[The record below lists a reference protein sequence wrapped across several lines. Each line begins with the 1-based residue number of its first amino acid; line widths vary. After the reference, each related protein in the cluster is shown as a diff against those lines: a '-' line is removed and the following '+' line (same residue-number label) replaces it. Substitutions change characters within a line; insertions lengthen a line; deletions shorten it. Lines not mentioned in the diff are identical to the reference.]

1 MAKNEKKV
9 IRYATA
15 TSEDELQQIL
25 SLQRANLPTSVSPK
39 EREKEGFVTVVHDL
53 DVLTRMNDA
62 CPHIIAKDDD
72 KVVGYALSMTDG
84 FKDEISVL
92 RPMFTELEN
101 VNIQNFIT
109 MGQICVAKTHRKQGV
124 FRGLYNAMKK
134 ASYPK
139 YDAIITEVD
148 ATNSRSLGAHYAV
161 GFENVCTY
169 HSLSQ
174 DWELI
179 SLKTS

>member
-1 MAKNEKKV
+1 MNL
-9 IRYATA
+9 IYTTA
-15 TSEDELQQIL
+15 TTNEELIQIL
-25 SLQRANLPTSVSPK
+25 SLQQMNLKSAVSSD
-39 EREKEGFVTVVHDL
+39 EMEKEGFVTVHHTL
-53 DVLTRMNDA
+53 DVLTRMNNA

-72 KVVGYALSMTDG
+72 KVVGYALSMTDD

-109 MGQICVAKTHRKQGV
+109 MGQICVAKTHRKMGI
-124 FRGLYNAMKK
+124 FRGLYNAMKI

-148 ATNSRSLGAHYAV
+148 STNSRSLGAHYAV
-161 GFENVCTY
+161 GFEKICTY
-169 HSLSQ
+169 SSLGQ

-179 SLKTS
+179 SLKTG

>member
-1 MAKNEKKV
+1 MSL
-9 IRYATA
+9 IYTTA
-15 TSEDELQQIL
+15 TTKEELIQIL
-25 SLQRANLPTSVSPK
+25 SLQQMNLKSAVSDL
-39 EREKEGFVTVVHDL
+39 EMQQEGFVTVHHNL
-53 DVLTRMNDA
+53 DVLTRMNNA
-62 CPHIIAKDDD
+62 CPHIIAKDGD
-72 KVVGYALSMTDG
+72 KVVGYALSMTDV

-109 MGQICVAKTHRKQGV
+109 MGQICVAKTHRKMGI

-161 GFENVCTY
+161 GFEKICIY
-169 HSLSQ
+169 HSLGQ

-179 SLKTS
+179 SLRTS

>member
-1 MAKNEKKV
+1 MNL
-9 IRYATA
+9 IYTTA
-15 TSEDELQQIL
+15 TTNEELIQIL
-25 SLQRANLPTSVSPK
+25 SLQQMNLKSSVSSD
-39 EREKEGFVTVVHDL
+39 EMEKEGFVTVHHTL
-53 DVLTRMNDA
+53 DVLTRMNNA
-62 CPHIIAKDDD
+62 CPHIIAKDGD
-72 KVVGYALSMTDG
+72 KVVGYALSMTDD

-92 RPMFTELEN
+92 RPMFTELDN

-109 MGQICVAKTHRKQGV
+109 MGQICVAKTHRKMGI
-124 FRGLYNAMKK
+124 FRGLYNAMKI

-161 GFENVCTY
+161 GFEKICTY
-169 HSLSQ
+169 SSLGQ

-179 SLKTS
+179 SLKTG

>member
-1 MAKNEKKV
+1 MSL
-9 IRYATA
+9 IYTTA
-15 TSEDELQQIL
+15 TTKEELIQIL
-25 SLQRANLPTSVSPK
+25 SLQEMNLKSAVSDL
-39 EREKEGFVTVVHDL
+39 EMQQEGFVTVHHNL
-53 DVLTRMNDA
+53 DVLTRMNNA
-62 CPHIIAKDDD
+62 CPHIIAKDGD
-72 KVVGYALSMTDG
+72 KVVGYALSMTDV

-109 MGQICVAKTHRKQGV
+109 MGQICVAKTHRKMGV

-161 GFENVCTY
+161 GFEKICTY
-169 HSLSQ
+169 HSLGQ

>member
-1 MAKNEKKV
+1 MSLIYTTTTTKE
-9 IRYATA
+9 
-15 TSEDELQQIL
+15 ELIQIL
-25 SLQRANLPTSVSPK
+25 SLQQMNLKSAVSDL
-39 EREKEGFVTVVHDL
+39 EMQQEGFVTVRHNL
-53 DVLTRMNDA
+53 DVLTRMNNA
-62 CPHIIAKDDD
+62 CPHIIAKDGE
-72 KVVGYALSMTDG
+72 KVVGYALSMTDD

-109 MGQICVAKTHRKQGV
+109 MGQICVAKTHRKMGV

-161 GFENVCTY
+161 GFEKICTY
-169 HSLSQ
+169 HSLGQ

>member
-1 MAKNEKKV
+1 MSLIYTTTTTKE
-9 IRYATA
+9 
-15 TSEDELQQIL
+15 ELIQIL
-25 SLQRANLPTSVSPK
+25 SLQQMNLKSAVSDL
-39 EREKEGFVTVVHDL
+39 EMQQEGFVTVRHNL
-53 DVLTRMNDA
+53 DVLTRMNNA
-62 CPHIIAKDDD
+62 CPHIIAKDGE
-72 KVVGYALSMTDG
+72 KVVGYALSMTDD

-109 MGQICVAKTHRKQGV
+109 MGQICVAKTHRKMGV

-134 ASYPK
+134 AYYPK

-161 GFENVCTY
+161 GFEKICTY
-169 HSLSQ
+169 HSLGQ

>member
-1 MAKNEKKV
+1 MSL
-9 IRYATA
+9 IYTTA
-15 TSEDELQQIL
+15 TTKEELIQIL
-25 SLQRANLPTSVSPK
+25 SLQQMNLKSAVSDL
-39 EREKEGFVTVVHDL
+39 EMQQEGFVTVHHNL
-53 DVLTRMNDA
+53 DVLTRMNNA
-62 CPHIIAKDDD
+62 CPHIIAKDGD
-72 KVVGYALSMTDG
+72 KVVGYALSMTDD

-101 VNIQNFIT
+101 INIQNFIT
-109 MGQICVAKTHRKQGV
+109 MGQICVAKTHRKMGV

-134 ASYPK
+134 ASHPK

-161 GFENVCTY
+161 GFEKICTY
-169 HSLSQ
+169 HSLGQ
-174 DWELI
+174 NWELI

>member
-1 MAKNEKKV
+1 MSL
-9 IRYATA
+9 IYTTA
-15 TSEDELQQIL
+15 TTKEELIQIL
-25 SLQRANLPTSVSPK
+25 SLQQMNLKSAVSDL
-39 EREKEGFVTVVHDL
+39 EMQQEGFVTVHHNL
-53 DVLTRMNDA
+53 DVLTRMNNA
-62 CPHIIAKDDD
+62 CPHIIAKDGD
-72 KVVGYALSMTDG
+72 KVVGYALSMTDD

-109 MGQICVAKTHRKQGV
+109 MGQICVAKTHRKMGI

-148 ATNSRSLGAHYAV
+148 ATNSRSLGAHYNV
-161 GFENVCTY
+161 GFEKICTY
-169 HSLSQ
+169 HSLGQ

-179 SLKTS
+179 SLRTS

>member
-1 MAKNEKKV
+1 MNL
-9 IRYATA
+9 IYTTA
-15 TSEDELQQIL
+15 TTKEELIQIL
-25 SLQRANLPTSVSPK
+25 SLQQMNLKSAVSSD
-39 EREKEGFVTVVHDL
+39 EMEKEGFLTVHHTL

-62 CPHIIAKDDD
+62 CPHIIAKDED
-72 KVVGYALSMTDG
+72 KVVGYALSMTED

-101 VNIQNFIT
+101 VSIQNFIT
-109 MGQICVAKTHRKQGV
+109 MGQICVAKTHRKQGI
-124 FRGLYNAMKK
+124 FRGLYNAMKI
-134 ASYPK
+134 ASYPT

-161 GFENVCTY
+161 GFEKICIY
-169 HSLSQ
+169 HSLGQ

-179 SLKTS
+179 SLKTG

>member
-1 MAKNEKKV
+1 MNL
-9 IRYATA
+9 IYTTA
-15 TSEDELQQIL
+15 TTNEELIQIL
-25 SLQRANLPTSVSPK
+25 SLQQMNLKSSVSRD
-39 EREKEGFVTVVHDL
+39 EMEKEGFVTVHHTL
-53 DVLTRMNDA
+53 DVLTRMNNA
-62 CPHIIAKDDD
+62 CPHIIAKDED
-72 KVVGYALSMTDG
+72 KVVGYALSMTDD

-109 MGQICVAKTHRKQGV
+109 MGQICVAKTHRKMGI
-124 FRGLYNAMKK
+124 FRGLYNAMKI

-161 GFENVCTY
+161 GFEKICTY
-169 HSLSQ
+169 SSLGQ

>member
-1 MAKNEKKV
+1 MNIYYTTAKTK
-9 IRYATA
+9 
-15 TSEDELQQIL
+15 DELLQIL
-25 SLQRANLPTSVSPK
+25 SLQESNLKSTVTAS
-39 EREKEGFVTVVHDL
+39 EMAQEGFVTVHHNL
-53 DVLTRMNDA
+53 DILTRMNDA
-62 CPHIIAKDDD
+62 CPHIIAKDED
-72 KVVGYALSMTDG
+72 KVVGYALSMTDD

-92 RPMFTELEN
+92 RPMFTELETN
-101 VNIQNFIT
+101 NIQNFIT
-109 MGQICVAKTHRKQGV
+109 MGQICVAKTHRKQGI
-124 FRGLYNAMKK
+124 FRGLYEAMKK

-161 GFENVCTY
+161 GFEKLCTY
-169 HSLSQ
+169 HSLGQ

>member
-1 MAKNEKKV
+1 MNLIYTTAKTNE
-9 IRYATA
+9 
-15 TSEDELQQIL
+15 ELIQIL
-25 SLQRANLPTSVSPK
+25 SLQQMNLKSAVSSD
-39 EREKEGFVTVVHDL
+39 EMEKEGFVTVHHTL
-53 DVLTRMNDA
+53 DVLTRMNNA
-62 CPHIIAKDDD
+62 CPHIIAKDGD
-72 KVVGYALSMTDG
+72 KVVGYALSMTSD

-109 MGQICVAKTHRKQGV
+109 MGQICVAKTHRKMGI
-124 FRGLYNAMKK
+124 FRGLYSAMKI

-148 ATNSRSLGAHYAV
+148 ATNNRSLGAHYAV
-161 GFENVCTY
+161 GFEKICTY
-169 HSLSQ
+169 SSLDQ

-179 SLKTS
+179 SLKTG

>member
-1 MAKNEKKV
+1 MSILFTTAK
-9 IRYATA
+9 TQ
-15 TSEDELQQIL
+15 DELIQIL
-25 SLQRANLPTSVSPK
+25 SLQEMNLKSSVTATEK
-39 EREKEGFVTVVHDL
+39 EKEGFVTVQHSL
-53 DVLTRMNDA
+53 DVLTRMNGA
-62 CPHIIAKDDD
+62 CPHIIAKDGD
-72 KVVGYALSMTDG
+72 KVVGYALSMTHD

-92 RPMFTELEN
+92 RPMFTEIEN

-109 MGQICVAKTHRKQGV
+109 MGQICVAKTHRKMGI

-161 GFENVCTY
+161 GFEKVCTY
-169 HSLSQ
+169 HSLDQ